1 MQYKLISDN
10 PFNQLLDIM
19 KNIILAD
26 FNVPQDWAF
35 SKELSKDNTKWEVR
49 CCKSNTKFHHTKI
62 GNLLRYFLYFAFP
75 LLIIPIRKRYNY
87 IVGWQQFYAINM
99 AFWLRL
105 LHLKRKNKIIIMTF
119 IYKRKEGI
127 LGNIYHKYIHYS
139 ITNKHIKNI
148 ICHSQNE
155 VKYYTDLF
163 GLPKDIVR
171 FIPLGI
177 DVMKIADEPNNDNSS
192 SFIFSTGRSNR
203 NYIFLTTAL
212 SDTAYTL
219 IIACEDNIQG
229 NEHTEII
236 HNCYG
241 NQMLNILK
249 RSYCVCIP
257 LEKPDISSG
266 QLVVLQAMQLG
277 KPIIITRT
285 DSIADYIINNYNGFI
300 IGNDKKELLEKLS
313 LLYSNPN
320 IYRTMSLNCIS
331 YFNNN
336 FTLDRMAQNLSNIIN
351 IN

>member
-1 MQYKLISDN
+1 
-10 PFNQLLDIM
+10 M

-155 VKYYTDLF
+155 VKYYTDL
-163 GLPKDIVR
+163 
-171 FIPLGI
+171 
-177 DVMKIADEPNNDNSS
+177 
-192 SFIFSTGRSNR
+192 
-203 NYIFLTTAL
+203 
-212 SDTAYTL
+212 
-219 IIACEDNIQG
+219 
-229 NEHTEII
+229 
-236 HNCYG
+236 
-241 NQMLNILK
+241 
-249 RSYCVCIP
+249 
-257 LEKPDISSG
+257 
-266 QLVVLQAMQLG
+266 
-277 KPIIITRT
+277 
-285 DSIADYIINNYNGFI
+285 
-300 IGNDKKELLEKLS
+300 
-313 LLYSNPN
+313 
-320 IYRTMSLNCIS
+320 
-331 YFNNN
+331 
-336 FTLDRMAQNLSNIIN
+336 
-351 IN
+351 